1 MIQIKQLTRQEYEN
15 TVNKPSEFIVLYKTE
30 DIEKQL
36 ISIIATHFAENIKEM
51 IEYLQE
57 VSKFDFSNRE
67 YIILETET
75 KSLTAF
81 FIEVLISV

>member
-15 TVNKPSEFIVLYKTE
+15 TVNKPSEFIILYKTE
-30 DIEKQL
+30 DLEKQL